1 MSGPPPTRLVFISQ
15 LRALPL
21 HSKVRFLGCVTH
33 YDVKRGRL
41 CVEHK
46 RRSPSSTNPTSND
59 DTTVL
64 VDIYHLLDAIKAD
77 DLEVGAWLN
86 VFGYVR
92 SEAQANLK
100 ESLDGQIYVE
110 ATMIVNAGAIR
121 IGEYEQTVCDMQEI
135 DRSVAR
141 PF

>member
-1 MSGPPPTRLVFISQ
+1 M
-15 LRALPL
+15 
-21 HSKVRFLGCVTH
+21 TH

-41 CVEHK
+41 GVEHK
-46 RRSPSSTNPTSND
+46 RRSPSTKPTTND
-59 DTTVL
+59 DDDDDHSTTVL
-64 VDIYHLLDAIKAD
+64 VDVYHVLDAIKAD

-92 SEAQANLK
+92 PETPQANLQERK
-100 ESLDGQIYVE
+100 VYVE
-110 ATMIVNAGAIR
+110 ATMVVNAGAIR
-121 IGEYEQTVCDMQEI
+121 IGEYEQTVCDVQEI

>member
-1 MSGPPPTRLVFISQ
+1 M
-15 LRALPL
+15 
-21 HSKVRFLGCVTH
+21 TH

-41 CVEHK
+41 GVEHK
-46 RRSPSSTNPTSND
+46 RRSPSSTKPTNNK

-92 SEAQANLK
+92 AEEARADLK
-100 ESLDGQIYVE
+100 GENGQIYVE

-141 PF
+141 PY

>member
-1 MSGPPPTRLVFISQ
+1 M
-15 LRALPL
+15 
-21 HSKVRFLGCVTH
+21 
-33 YDVKRGRL
+33 
-41 CVEHK
+41 
-46 RRSPSSTNPTSND
+46 
-59 DTTVL
+59 

-92 SEAQANLK
+92 PETQANLK
-100 ESLDGQIYVE
+100 ESHDGQVYVE

-121 IGEYEQTVCDMQEI
+121 IGEYEQTVCDMQAI